1 MCPDGCV
8 QTDMFCAIYQ
18 LMSLIES
25 QLLVVTMFRS
35 RCYRFVLVY
44 ALPVLFTTVTIA
56 GISSPV
62 SANPPVSQARKRR
75 YVPQQDRRAPKR
87 TEAGGTRGCS
97 TNAQSAD
104 MQLLVPRSNIGH
116 TVSDRPTFTW
126 YIDNPRNV
134 ELPVQFSLIAPGV
147 LKPIY
152 QQTLTA
158 TQSGIMQ
165 VTLPQDAPA
174 LKPNQPYRWMVSWS
188 CDQLRPAE
196 PLNRRAWV
204 ERLAPSPELT
214 QNIQTAKTIPDR
226 ITAYAQSGLWQEAI
240 DLAATHRQDPQV
252 QPLWQELL
260 EDGELPA
267 IQ

>member
-1 MCPDGCV
+1 
-8 QTDMFCAIYQ
+8 
-18 LMSLIES
+18 MSLIES
-25 QLLVVTMFRS
+25 QLFVVTMSRS
-35 RCYRFVLVY
+35 RCYRFVLLFS
-44 ALPVLFTTVTIA
+44 LPVLFTTATIA
-56 GISSPV
+56 GMSLPV

-104 MQLLVPRSNIGH
+104 MQLLIPNRNIGH

-126 YIDNPRNV
+126 YVDNPRNV
-134 ELPVQFSLIAPGV
+134 ALPVYFTLIAPGV

-174 LKPNQPYRWMVSWS
+174 LKLDQPYRWMVSWS
-188 CDQLRPAE
+188 CDQQRPTE
-196 PLNRRAWV
+196 SLNRRAWV
-204 ERLAPSPELT
+204 ARLAPMPELT
-214 QNIQTAKTIPDR
+214 QNLQTAKTVPDQ
-226 ITAYAQSGLWQEAI
+226 ITTYAQSGLWHEAI
-240 DLAATHRQDPQV
+240 ALAAAHRQDPQV

-267 IQ
+267 IK